1 MRQRHDTISKED
13 NCVVQEEEEEEEE
26 EGRKKKKV
34 FVSLPQL
41 STFLTSSVVIKLC
54 WFVAW
59 RADLCLR
66 FLLGHTSH
74 RRSEI

>member
-1 MRQRHDTISKED
+1 MIQFLKKTIVLYKKKKKK
-13 NCVVQEEEEEEEE
+13 
-26 EGRKKKKV
+26 KKKKV
-34 FVSLPQL
+34 SVSLPQL

-59 RADLCLR
+59 SADLCLC